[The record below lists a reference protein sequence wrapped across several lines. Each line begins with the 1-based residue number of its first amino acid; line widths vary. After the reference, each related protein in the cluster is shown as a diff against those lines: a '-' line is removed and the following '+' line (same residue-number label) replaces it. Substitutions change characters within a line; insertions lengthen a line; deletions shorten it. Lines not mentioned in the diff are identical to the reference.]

1 MALRGDQRIE
11 RALAL
16 SSGVGSLVVITS
28 NQNVGD
34 APAYAASTSETA
46 ASPGPAQS
54 ATREPTPRSNR
65 SAPPSAT
72 PLAAARSRPR
82 AAHVRSVEARGRAA
96 YATWGAPE
104 PPLEDTVASYWT
116 TTPKFPQPAALRG
129 TMKFYAV
136 FATRGAHRRLEGL
149 WYCVWVHL
157 ENQLPAPKL
166 SQCRGISVLD
176 FGSLELAVA
185 AWQVRRPGRTP
196 PRQA

>member
-1 MALRGDQRIE
+1 MALRGDQLR
-11 RALAL
+11 
-16 SSGVGSLVVITS
+16 
-28 NQNVGD
+28 
-34 APAYAASTSETA
+34 
-46 ASPGPAQS
+46 
-54 ATREPTPRSNR
+54 NR
-65 SAPPSAT
+65 SAHPSAT

-82 AAHVRSVEARGRAA
+82 AAHVRSVEARGS
-96 YATWGAPE
+96 APE
-104 PPLEDTVASYWT
+104 PPLEDTVASDCMVFWT
-116 TTPKFPQPAALRG
+116 STPIIPQTPALRG
-129 TMKFYAV
+129 SMKFYAV

-176 FGSLELAVA
+176 FGSLELAVE